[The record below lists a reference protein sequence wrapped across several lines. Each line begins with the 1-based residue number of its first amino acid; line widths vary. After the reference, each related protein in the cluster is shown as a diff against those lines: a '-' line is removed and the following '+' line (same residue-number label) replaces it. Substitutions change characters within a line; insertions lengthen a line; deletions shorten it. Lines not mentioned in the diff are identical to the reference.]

1 MAASTP
7 IKVLIVSGDDDLV
20 ARSGLESLLASW
32 DGIEVVGA
40 VGYGEDALNIVA
52 QQPPDIVLIDL
63 DARPDEIAFSL
74 LETLVASG
82 CGARYI
88 ALMSAGD
95 THKQHRAIACGALG
109 LVYREQPS
117 DILYKAIRFVAGGEV
132 WIDRTT
138 TANALLAL
146 QSDRA
151 AQSSDPSLLRIAT
164 LSTRERELILLI
176 GEGLK
181 NKEIAS
187 RLFLSESTVRN
198 HLSSIFEKLAVNDRL
213 ELVIFAYR
221 YGLAS
226 LPV

>member
-1 MAASTP
+1 MSSSTP
-7 IKVLIVSGDDDLV
+7 IHVLIVRSDDNLV
-20 ARSGLESLLASW
+20 ARAGLQSLLDSC
-32 DGIEVVGA
+32 DGIQVIGA
-40 VGYGEDALNIVA
+40 VGNGEDALSIA
-52 QQPPDIVLIDL
+52 EQTPPHIVLIDV
-63 DARPDEIAFSL
+63 DAGPQEIGFTIIEAL
-74 LETLVASG
+74 IQSG
-82 CGARYI
+82 CQGRML
-88 ALMSAGD
+88 ALMSAGNSQ
-95 THKQHRAIACGALG
+95 KQHRAVACGAVG
-109 LVYREQPS
+109 LVYREQSPEV
-117 DILYKAIRFVAGGEV
+117 LFKAIRCVAAGEV

-138 TANALLAL
+138 TANALIAL
-146 QSDRA
+146 QRERI
-151 AQSSDPSLLRIAT
+151 AQENDPNLLRIAT

-198 HLSSIFEKLAVNDRL
+198 HLSSIFEKLHVNDRL